1 MAKLSRR
8 PSGFDRVMRILFSLF
23 GVLFLFGCQTASTS
37 PARVPSN
44 VLKAHA
50 ITFKSGDRTQLTG
63 YLYEPAGEGPFNTV
77 LMMHGCAGMLNKD
90 GSMKTR
96 ERAWLDIL
104 RNEGYAVMLADS
116 FTDRGYGSIC
126 RVKNR
131 PISPSKERPHDAY
144 GALQWL
150 QTQPFVRPDSITLMG
165 WSNGA
170 MSMLWAVR
178 SNAPQR
184 PAALK
189 HDFRAA
195 IGFYPGCIRLRREI
209 EDYMAA
215 VPVLLQIGL
224 ADDWTKP
231 KPCMALV
238 KEANARGGK
247 QMVFDAYEGA
257 YHAFD
262 NPDSRQRTITTKHS
276 AYSSGQRT
284 VHVGT
289 NPEARAKAITKV
301 KAYLRQAFSK

>member
-1 MAKLSRR
+1 
-8 PSGFDRVMRILFSLF
+8 MRILFSLF
-23 GVLFLFGCQTASTS
+23 GVLILFGCQTASTS
-37 PARVPSN
+37 PALIPSN
-44 VLKAHA
+44 VLKSQA
-50 ITFKSGDRTQLTG
+50 ITFESGDGAQLTG
-63 YLYEPAGEGPFNTV
+63 YLYKPAGNGPFNTV

-90 GSMKTR
+90 GSMKAR

-104 RNEGYAVMLADS
+104 RGEGYAVMLADS

-126 RVKNR
+126 RIKNR
-131 PISPSKERPHDAY
+131 PISPGKDRPHDAY

-150 QTQPFVRPDSITLMG
+150 QAQPFVRPDRIALMG

-170 MSMLWAVR
+170 MSMLWAIHGD
-178 SNAPQR
+178 APQR

-189 HDFRAA
+189 HDFRSA
-195 IGFYPGCIRLRREI
+195 IGFYPGCIKLRREV
-209 EDYMAA
+209 EDYKAA

-238 KEANARGGK
+238 KESNARGGEK
-247 QMVFDAYEGA
+247 MTFDAYPDA

-262 NPDSRQRTITTKHS
+262 NPSSRVRTITTKHS
-276 AYSSGQRT
+276 GYSSGQRA

-289 NPEARAKAITKV
+289 NLTARKKAIARV
-301 KAYLRQAFSK
+301 KTYLRQAFSE